1 MLCWPYNHVNQPWA
15 DTRCLPLEPTPQSRL
30 GCGRVPDWAPC
41 VTPQLP
47 LSYVSP
53 VVTPVSQV
61 TPSYVAPRSLPVA
74 VWQVCSVRPCLCPSP
89 MDGFISTVLLGPTC
103 AVLGLLARS
112 CPALCDPVDCS
123 PPDTS
128 IHGASLGKN
137 ARFYIY
143 IYTLKWSEV
152 AQLCPAL
159 YDPVDCSPPG
169 SSVRGIFQASVLEWG
184 AISFSRGSSPPRDR
198 TRVSHTVGR
207 HFTIWST
214 REVLSVH

>member
-15 DTRCLPLEPTPQSRL
+15 DTRCLPLEPTPRSRL

-112 CPALCDPVDCS
+112 CPALCDPVDYS
-123 PPDTS
+123 PPGTS
-128 IHGASLGKN
+128 IHGASPGKN

-143 IYTLKWSEV
+143 IYIHWSEV
-152 AQLCPAL
+152 KSLSRVRLFMTPWTVAHQAPPSMGFSRQA
-159 YDPVDCSPPG
+159 YWSGVPFPSPEDLPHPGIEPG
-169 SSVRGIFQASVLEWG
+169 SPTL
-184 AISFSRGSSPPRDR
+184 
-198 TRVSHTVGR
+198 
-207 HFTIWST
+207 
-214 REVLSVH
+214 

>member
-15 DTRCLPLEPTPQSRL
+15 DTRCLLLEPTPQSRL

-123 PPDTS
+123 PPGTS
-128 IHGASLGKN
+128 IHGASPGKN

-143 IYTLKWSEV
+143 IYIHWSEV
-152 AQLCPAL
+152 KSLSRVRLFMTPWTVAHQAPPSVGFSRQA
-159 YDPVDCSPPG
+159 YWSGVPFPSPEDLPHPGIEPG
-169 SSVRGIFQASVLEWG
+169 SPTL
-184 AISFSRGSSPPRDR
+184 
-198 TRVSHTVGR
+198 
-207 HFTIWST
+207 
-214 REVLSVH
+214 